1 MLEHMARSKA
11 ITRVPRMMP
20 GKGGVCCM
28 CQGNTALPWFNVFH
42 IENAAAVLLKLE
54 ELRACC
60 VCVPQAERKHSLTS
74 NG

>member
-1 MLEHMARSKA
+1 MSRKHSSAMVMKD
-11 ITRVPRMMP
+11 
-20 GKGGVCCM
+20 
-28 CQGNTALPWFNVFH
+28 
-42 IENAAAVLLKLE
+42 IENAAEVLLKLE